1 MLDALSSKIQGIL
14 GKVGRRNR
22 LTEKEIEEALRE
34 IRIALLEADVNL
46 QVVRQFVDQVHQR
59 LVGAQVSGGLTPTQ
73 EVIKS
78 VAAQL
83 QEMLGEESKGIDFA
97 PTPPTVVMMVGL
109 QGSGKTTT
117 AAKLALML
125 KGKGR
130 SPLLVAADVYRP
142 AAIEQL
148 RQLGSDIG
156 VPVVSGDE
164 KHPVEIALQGLSE
177 ARNKLR
183 DVVLIDT
190 AGRLHIDETLMEELN
205 QIKKAVGPHEI
216 LFVADAMAGQDVAN
230 VAKSFD
236 DRIDITGVVLTKMD
250 GDARGGAALSIKGI
264 TGKNIKFVGVGEKI
278 DQLESFYPDRL
289 ASRILGMG
297 DVLSLIEQAEQAFDA
312 QEAEKIQK
320 RMLEGT
326 ITLEDLRKQIEGL
339 KKMGSMESILEM
351 IPGMGNMKQMVGNTQ
366 FNEKELSHMEAV
378 ILSMTPRERMKP
390 SMITGSRKRRIAKGS
405 GTSVQ
410 MVNRVLKQ
418 HAQMVKMMKGL
429 KKGKR
434 GKKKGLMKGLPFG
447 DDLMNM
453 FGG

>member
-1 MLDALSSKIQGIL
+1 MFEALSSKIQGIL
-14 GKVGRRNR
+14 GKVGKRNR
-22 LTEKEIEEALRE
+22 LTEKDVEEALRE

-46 QVVRQFVDQVHQR
+46 QVVRQFVDQVRQR

-83 QEMLGEESKGIDFA
+83 QEMLGEESKGIEFS
-97 PTPPTVVMMVGL
+97 PTPPTIIMMVGL

-117 AAKLALML
+117 AAKLAKLL
-125 KGKGR
+125 KSKGK

-148 RQLGSDIG
+148 KQLGNSIG

-164 KHPVEIALQGLSE
+164 KHPVEIARE
-177 ARNKLR
+177 AIREAKSKLR

-190 AGRLHIDETLMEELN
+190 AGRLHIDEPLMEELTK
-205 QIKKAVGPHEI
+205 IKKAVGPHEI
-216 LFVADAMAGQDVAN
+216 FFVADAMAGQDVAN

-236 DRIDITGVVLTKMD
+236 DRIGITGVVLTKMD

-278 DQLESFYPDRL
+278 DQIEPFYPDRL

-297 DVLSLIEQAEQAFDA
+297 DMLSLIEKAEQAFDA
-312 QEAEKIQK
+312 QEAEKMQK

-339 KKMGSMESILEM
+339 RKMGSMENILEM
-351 IPGMGNMKQMVGNTQ
+351 IPGMGNMKSALSNAQ
-366 FNEKELSHMEAV
+366 FNEKELAHMEAV
-378 ILSMTPRERMKP
+378 ILSMTPQERIKP
-390 SMITGSRKRRIAKGS
+390 SIITGSRKRRIAKGS

-434 GKKKGLMKGLPFG
+434 GKKKGFMKGLPFG
-447 DDLMNM
+447 DDLMSM

>member
-14 GKVGRRNR
+14 GKVGRRSR
-22 LTEKEIEEALRE
+22 LTEKDIEEALRE
-34 IRIALLEADVNL
+34 IRLALLEADVNL
-46 QVVRQFVDQVHQR
+46 QVVRQFVDQVRQR

-73 EVIKS
+73 EVVKG

-83 QEMLGEESKGIDFA
+83 QEMLGEESKGIEFA
-97 PTPPTVVMMVGL
+97 PSPPTVIMMVGL

-117 AAKLALML
+117 AAKLARLL
-125 KGKGR
+125 KSKGK
-130 SPLLVAADVYRP
+130 SPMLVAADVYRP

-148 RQLGSDIG
+148 RQLGETIG

-164 KHPVEIALQGLSE
+164 KQPVEIAQQALKE
-177 ARNKLR
+177 ARSNLK
-183 DVVLIDT
+183 DVVIIDT
-190 AGRLHIDETLMEELN
+190 AGRLHIDEPLMEELN

-236 DRIDITGVVLTKMD
+236 DRIGVTGVVLTKMD

-264 TGKNIKFVGVGEKI
+264 TGKSIKFVGVGEKI
-278 DQLESFYPDRL
+278 EQLEAFYPDRL

-297 DVLSLIEQAEQAFDA
+297 DVLSLIEKAERAFDA

-320 RMLEGT
+320 RMMEGT
-326 ITLEDLRKQIEGL
+326 ITLDDLRKQIEGL
-339 KKMGSMESILEM
+339 RKMGSMENILDM
-351 IPGMGNMKQMVGNTQ
+351 IPGMGNLKGMAGNVQ
-366 FNEKELSHMEAV
+366 INEKELAHMEAV
-378 ILSMTPRERMKP
+378 ILSMTPQERTKP

-418 HAQMVKMMKGL
+418 HAQMVKMMKGM

-447 DDLMNM
+447 DDLMGM

>member
-22 LTEKEIEEALRE
+22 LTEKDVEEALRE
-34 IRIALLEADVNL
+34 IRVALLEADVNL
-46 QVVRQFVDQVHQR
+46 QVVRQFVDQVRQR

-83 QEMLGEESKGIDFA
+83 QEMLGEESKGIEFS
-97 PTPPTVVMMVGL
+97 PTPPTVIMMVGL

-117 AAKLALML
+117 AAKLARLL
-125 KGKGR
+125 KGKGK

-148 RQLGSDIG
+148 KQLGASIG
-156 VPVVSGDE
+156 VPVVAGDE
-164 KHPVEIALQGLSE
+164 KHPVEIARE
-177 ARNKLR
+177 ALKEAKGKLR
-183 DVVLIDT
+183 DVVIIDT
-190 AGRLHIDETLMEELN
+190 AGRLHIDEPLMEELN

-216 LFVADAMAGQDVAN
+216 FFVADAMAGQDVAN

-236 DRIDITGVVLTKMD
+236 DRIGITGVVLTKMD

-278 DQLESFYPDRL
+278 DQLEPFYPDRL

-297 DVLSLIEQAEQAFDA
+297 DMLTLIEKAEKAFDA
-312 QEAEKIQK
+312 QEAEKMQK

-339 KKMGSMESILEM
+339 RKMGSMENILEM
-351 IPGMGNMKQMVGNTQ
+351 IPGMGNMKQMVGNAQ
-366 FNEKELSHMEAV
+366 FNEKELAHMEAV
-378 ILSMTPRERMKP
+378 ILSMTPQERMKP
-390 SMITGSRKRRIAKGS
+390 SIITGSRKRRIAKGS

-447 DDLMNM
+447 DDLMGM

>member
-1 MLDALSSKIQGIL
+1 MLDALSSKIQGIM

-22 LTEKEIEEALRE
+22 LTEKDVEEALRE

-46 QVVRQFVDQVHQR
+46 QVVRKFVDQVRQR

-83 QEMLGEESKGIDFA
+83 QEMLGDESKGIDFA
-97 PTPPTVVMMVGL
+97 PTPPTVIMMVGL

-117 AAKLALML
+117 AAKLARLL
-125 KGKGR
+125 KNKGK

-148 RQLGSDIG
+148 KQLGSSIG

-164 KHPVEIALQGLSE
+164 KHPVDIAREALKE
-177 ARNKLR
+177 ARGNLR
-183 DVVLIDT
+183 DVVIIDT
-190 AGRLHIDETLMEELN
+190 AGRLHIDEPLMEELN
-205 QIKKAVGPHEI
+205 QIRKAVAPHEI

-236 DRIDITGVVLTKMD
+236 ERIGVTGVVLTKMD

-278 DQLESFYPDRL
+278 DQLEPFYPDRL

-297 DVLSLIEQAEQAFDA
+297 DMLTLIEKAEKAFDA
-312 QEAEKIQK
+312 QEAEKMQK

-339 KKMGSMESILEM
+339 RKMGSMENILEM
-351 IPGMGNMKQMVGNTQ
+351 IPGMGNLKGMVGNAQ
-366 FNEKELSHMEAV
+366 FNEKELAHMEAV
-378 ILSMTPRERMKP
+378 ILSMTPQERMKP
-390 SMITGSRKRRIAKGS
+390 SIITGSRKRRIAKGS

-447 DDLMNM
+447 DDLMGM

>member
-1 MLDALSSKIQGIL
+1 MLEALSSKIQGIL
-14 GKVGRRNR
+14 GKVGKRNR
-22 LTEKEIEEALRE
+22 LTEKDVEEALRE

-46 QVVRQFVDQVHQR
+46 QVVRQFVDQVRQR

-83 QEMLGEESKGIDFA
+83 QEMLGEESKGIEFSS
-97 PTPPTVVMMVGL
+97 TPPTIIMMVGL

-117 AAKLALML
+117 AAKLAKLL
-125 KGKGR
+125 KNKGK

-148 RQLGSDIG
+148 KQLGNSIG

-164 KHPVEIALQGLSE
+164 KHPVEIARE
-177 ARNKLR
+177 AIKEAKSKLR

-190 AGRLHIDETLMEELN
+190 AGRLHIDEPLMEELTK
-205 QIKKAVGPHEI
+205 IKKAVAPHEI
-216 LFVADAMAGQDVAN
+216 FFVADAMAGQDVAN

-236 DRIDITGVVLTKMD
+236 DRIGITGVVLTKMD

-278 DQLESFYPDRL
+278 DQIEPFYPDRL

-297 DVLSLIEQAEQAFDA
+297 DMLSLIEKAEQAFDA
-312 QEAEKIQK
+312 QEAEKMQK

-339 KKMGSMESILEM
+339 RKMGSMENILEM
-351 IPGMGNMKQMVGNTQ
+351 IPGMGNMKSALSNAQ
-366 FNEKELSHMEAV
+366 FNEKELAHMEAV
-378 ILSMTPRERMKP
+378 ILSMTPQERMKP
-390 SMITGSRKRRIAKGS
+390 SIITGSRKRRIAKGS

-447 DDLMNM
+447 DDLMSM